1 MKIDVRLAWQN
12 DKQNSNQV
20 CSFSGLVP
28 PARGAVNEYTPQLA
42 KNGS

>member
-20 CSFSGLVP
+20 CSFSGLLSKLHMMLLKSP
-28 PARGAVNEYTPQLA
+28 NTISSRH
-42 KNGS
+42 